1 VGCEISADLAL
12 IDAKI
17 LTMNQSRPYA
27 EAVAVK
33 DGKILKVGTTEEVSY
48 LIGKDTT
55 IIYLDYRTVVPGFID
70 THMHVADFARFLMW
84 LDLTGAGSINEMQ
97 SSLKEFVQKTAKGKW
112 IVGRG
117 WDEKRFEEK
126 RLPARLDLD
135 AVSPC
140 NPVILY
146 YVCGQMCVVNSCALA
161 LAGLTKDS
169 ISPVGGAIGK
179 DAETGELTG
188 LLREAATDL
197 VWRLVPEPSNEEVA
211 KAAEMALETV
221 AEAGITSIHWL
232 ATSQIDVTILR
243 TLRKQKNLPLRIY
256 MIIPE
261 NLLNSLDLAED
272 FNCEFVRIG
281 GVEVSLDGYLASGTA
296 ALLRPYHSDLAV
308 KGKLLCTPAKL
319 RASANKIS
327 KAGWQLVLHAMGD
340 KAIETA
346 LTTIEALKKTGRRR
360 IDQAALLN
368 EGLIQRIKQAD
379 VVVSVQPL
387 VAASEFSVYFA
398 LEHLGAT
405 RARWLYPLKTLF
417 TEGIRVCGGS
427 DCPMEPLNPLLGIQS
442 VVTRQVFPEEQVTVD
457 EALRMYTVN
466 AAYASCEENIKGS
479 IEEGK
484 LADFTVLSLN
494 PHKVTP
500 NEIQNI
506 AVDMTIVGGKVVYQR

>member
-296 ALLRPYHSDLAV
+296 ALLQPYHSDLAV

-368 EGLIQRIKQAD
+368 D
-379 VVVSVQPL
+379 ST
-387 VAASEFSVYFA
+387 Y
-398 LEHLGAT
+398 
-405 RARWLYPLKTLF
+405 
-417 TEGIRVCGGS
+417 
-427 DCPMEPLNPLLGIQS
+427 
-442 VVTRQVFPEEQVTVD
+442 
-457 EALRMYTVN
+457 
-466 AAYASCEENIKGS
+466 
-479 IEEGK
+479 
-484 LADFTVLSLN
+484 
-494 PHKVTP
+494 
-500 NEIQNI
+500 
-506 AVDMTIVGGKVVYQR
+506 